1 MATQELSRSERT
13 ELLQREITKY
23 VRRGFHVVSQTDT
36 TAQLVKPKKFSL
48 LWALLWFL
56 LFGIGLIIYLIWYW
70 SRRDQT
76 VYLEV
81 SPTGKITRR

>member
-1 MATQELSRSERT
+1 MATQERSQGERT
-13 ELLQREITKY
+13 EILQREITKY
-23 VRRGFHVVSQTDT
+23 VRKGFRVVSQTES
-36 TAQLVKPKKFSL
+36 TAQLAKPKKFSL
-48 LWALLWFL
+48 LWALLWFF

-81 SPTGKITRR
+81 TSAGKIRHR

>member
-1 MATQELSRSERT
+1 MNAQEMSQSQRT
-13 ELLQREITKY
+13 ELLQQEITKY
-23 VRRGFHVVSQTDT
+23 VRKGFHVVSQTET
-36 TAQLVKPKKFSL
+36 TAQLVKPKNFSL

-81 SPTGKITRR
+81 SPMGKITRR